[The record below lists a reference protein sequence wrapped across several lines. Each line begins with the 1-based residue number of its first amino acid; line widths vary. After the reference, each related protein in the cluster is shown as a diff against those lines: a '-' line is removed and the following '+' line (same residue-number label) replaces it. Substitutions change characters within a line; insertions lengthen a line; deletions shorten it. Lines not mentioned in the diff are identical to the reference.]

1 MLDLTRDE
9 LHDYLSAR
17 EAAGET
23 VVRDESGALWRED
36 ATNAHTDRFRA
47 YVRHKIVPVAKE
59 WNSAL
64 PEVLTRSMNLIADED
79 DMLQNMAEKLA
90 EESAEWVAEDD
101 TFGIDRSEGFR
112 LLPAFGKAERPLQ
125 RRAVLR
131 LLEAMLGPDA
141 RVEAASVEAVLAGF
155 ANGAPNSG
163 YVANIQ
169 YDLAVSAN
177 KRGVLVEPMAYFRAR
192 RKKHD

>member
-1 MLDLTRDE
+1 M
-9 LHDYLSAR
+9 
-17 EAAGET
+17 
-23 VVRDESGALWRED
+23 
-36 ATNAHTDRFRA
+36 
-47 YVRHKIVPVAKE
+47 RHKIVPVAKE

-125 RRAVLR
+125 GGSR
-131 LLEAMLGPDA
+131 
-141 RVEAASVEAVLAGF
+141 
-155 ANGAPNSG
+155 
-163 YVANIQ
+163 
-169 YDLAVSAN
+169 
-177 KRGVLVEPMAYFRAR
+177 
-192 RKKHD
+192 

>member
-1 MLDLTRDE
+1 MRPLLDRTHDE
-9 LHDYLSAR
+9 LCDLLR
-17 EAAGET
+17 MRGI
-23 VVRDESGALWRED
+23 VWRED

-112 LLPAFGKAERPLQ
+112 LLPAFWKSGAP
-125 RRAVLR
+125 A
-131 LLEAMLGPDA
+131 
-141 RVEAASVEAVLAGF
+141 AASRGAASFGSELRPGCAGRKPLAWK
-155 ANGAPNSG
+155 PCS
-163 YVANIQ
+163 
-169 YDLAVSAN
+169 LAS
-177 KRGVLVEPMAYFRAR
+177 RMARPTAGMWPISSMIWP
-192 RKKHD
+192 

>member
-1 MLDLTRDE
+1 M
-9 LHDYLSAR
+9 
-17 EAAGET
+17 
-23 VVRDESGALWRED
+23 RDESGALWRED

-79 DMLQNMAEKLA
+79 DMLCGMAEKLA

-192 RKKHD
+192 RKRTSD